1 VKKFFVMLLAVAVLF
16 SFAACGESAS
26 TGSQTGTATQ
36 TSSQSMTATSSS
48 EVAQNETAT
57 GSQTGKENGKVVEKG
72 DTVSVFYTGK
82 FENGE
87 VFDSNVG
94 KEPFTFTVGAGQVIP
109 GFDKA
114 VLGMKLGEEKTV
126 TITPEEGYGE
136 RDERYVFQYPLDKFP
151 EDIKK
156 NLKVGETLYMNTEQG
171 PIPVKVIAIEGATV
185 TIDAN
190 HPLAGKTLVFD
201 IKVVDIKKPG
211 N

>member
-1 VKKFFVMLLAVAVLF
+1 MLKKFLVAILAAAVML
-16 SFAACGESAS
+16 SFAACGNS
-26 TGSQTGTATQ
+26 TNP
-36 TSSQSMTATSSS
+36 ATSGNTS
-48 EVAQNETAT
+48 AT
-57 GSQTGKENGKVVEKG
+57 HSTVSGQTTSTNTQTGKENDKVVEKG

-109 GFDKA
+109 GFEKA
-114 VLGMKLGEEKTV
+114 VIGMKVGQEKTV
-126 TITPEEGYGE
+126 TITPDEGYGQ
-136 RDERYVFQYPLDKFP
+136 RDERFVFQYPIDQFP

-156 NLKVGETLYMNTEQG
+156 NLKVGMTLYMNTEQG
-171 PIPVKVIAIEGATV
+171 PIPVKVVAIEGATV

-190 HPLAGKTLVFD
+190 HPLAGKTLIFD
-201 IKVVDIKKPG
+201 IKVVDIKSPQ